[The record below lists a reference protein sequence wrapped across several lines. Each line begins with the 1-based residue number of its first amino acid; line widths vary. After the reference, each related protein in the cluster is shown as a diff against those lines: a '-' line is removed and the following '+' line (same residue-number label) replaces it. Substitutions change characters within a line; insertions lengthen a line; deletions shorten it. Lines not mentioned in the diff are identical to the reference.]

1 MTIINTGILLQTSM
15 ADEIPLIVVR
25 EGAVLRLSLNNTN
38 KKNALTSEMMG
49 ALTSIFEDAK
59 NYEDLR
65 VIVIRGNGST
75 FCSGADIN
83 TWNPEEL
90 QKLLSSITDCPI
102 PTIAHVHGVCLGGG
116 MGVASACDFV
126 IAEKGTMFGFPE
138 VKIGMI
144 PAVISPY
151 VSRKLSIGRM
161 RELFITGE
169 SFGIKQAYDFGFLY
183 SLEADVD
190 CLIHDIIKGAPLAQS
205 FVKKLLSEEIEIDYI
220 DERDS
225 QLAELINQIKEGSEA
240 QEGMSAFMQKRLP
253 SWSKE

>member
-1 MTIINTGILLQTSM
+1 MS
-15 ADEIPLIVVR
+15 DEVPLIVER
-25 EGAVLRLSLNNTN
+25 DGEALMLSLNNTQ

-49 ALTSIFEDAK
+49 ALSGILGDVK
-59 NYEDLR
+59 NYDGLR
-65 VIVIRGNGST
+65 VIVIKGNGSV

-90 QKLLSSITDCPI
+90 QELLFSLSDCPV
-102 PTIAHVHGVCLGGG
+102 PTIAHVHGVCFGGG
-116 MGVASACDFV
+116 MGLASACDFV
-126 IAEKGTMFGFPE
+126 IAEEGTKFGFPE

-151 VSRKLSIGRM
+151 VSRKMSISRM

-169 SFGIKQAYDFGFLY
+169 SFGISQAYDFGFLY
-183 SLEADVD
+183 TLDS
-190 CLIHDIIKGAPLAQS
+190 DIEKLMAKIRKGAPLAQS
-205 FVKKLLSEEIEIDYI
+205 FIKKLLSEEVDKDYI

-225 QLAELINQIKEGSEA
+225 HLAELITQIREGSEG
-240 QEGMSAFMQKRLP
+240 QEGMAAFLQKRSP

>member
-1 MTIINTGILLQTSM
+1 MS
-15 ADEIPLIVVR
+15 DEVPLIVER
-25 EGAVLRLSLNNTN
+25 DGEALMLSLNNTQ

-49 ALTSIFEDAK
+49 ALSGILGDVK
-59 NYEDLR
+59 NYDGLR
-65 VIVIRGNGST
+65 VIVIKGNGSV

-90 QKLLSSITDCPI
+90 QELLFSLSDCPV
-102 PTIAHVHGVCLGGG
+102 PTIAHVHGVCFGGG
-116 MGVASACDFV
+116 MGLASACDSV
-126 IAEKGTMFGFPE
+126 IAEEGTRFGFPE

-151 VSRKLSIGRM
+151 VSRKMSISRM

-169 SFGIKQAYDFGFLY
+169 SFGIRQAYDFGFLY
-183 SLEADVD
+183 TLDS
-190 CLIHDIIKGAPLAQS
+190 DIEKLMAKIRKGAPLAQS
-205 FVKKLLSEEIEIDYI
+205 FIKKLLSEEVDKDYI

-225 QLAELINQIKEGSEA
+225 HLAELITQIREGSEG
-240 QEGMSAFMQKRLP
+240 QEGMAAFLQKRPP

>member
-1 MTIINTGILLQTSM
+1 MLG
-15 ADEIPLIVVR
+15 EVPLIVER
-25 EGAVLRLSLNNTN
+25 DGEALMLSLNNIQ

-49 ALTSIFEDAK
+49 ALSGILGDVR
-59 NYEDLR
+59 NYDGLR
-65 VIVIRGNGST
+65 VIVIKGNGSV

-90 QKLLSSITDCPI
+90 QELLFSLSDCPV
-102 PTIAHVHGVCLGGG
+102 PTIAHVHGVCFGGG
-116 MGVASACDFV
+116 MGLASACDFV
-126 IAEKGTMFGFPE
+126 IAEEGTNFGFPE

-151 VSRKLSIGRM
+151 VSRKMSISRM

-169 SFGIKQAYDFGFLY
+169 SFGIRQAYDFGFLY
-183 SLEADVD
+183 TLDS
-190 CLIHDIIKGAPLAQS
+190 DIEKLMAKIRKGAPLAQS
-205 FVKKLLSEEIEIDYI
+205 FIKKLLSEEVDKDYI

-225 QLAELINQIKEGSEA
+225 HLAELITQIREGSEG
-240 QEGMSAFMQKRLP
+240 QEGMAAFLQKRPP

>member
-1 MTIINTGILLQTSM
+1 MS
-15 ADEIPLIVVR
+15 DEVPLIVER
-25 EGAVLRLSLNNTN
+25 DGEGLMLTLNNTQ

-49 ALTSIFEDAK
+49 ALSGILGDVK
-59 NYEDLR
+59 NYDGLR
-65 VIVIRGNGST
+65 VIVIKGNGSV

-90 QKLLSSITDCPI
+90 QELLFSLSDCPV
-102 PTIAHVHGVCLGGG
+102 PTIAHVHGVCFGGG
-116 MGVASACDFV
+116 MGLASACDFV
-126 IAEKGTMFGFPE
+126 IAEEGTKFGFPE

-151 VSRKLSIGRM
+151 VSRKMSISRM

-169 SFGIKQAYDFGFLY
+169 SFGIRQAYDFGFLY
-183 SLEADVD
+183 TLDS
-190 CLIHDIIKGAPLAQS
+190 DIEKLMAKIRKGAPLAQS
-205 FVKKLLSEEIEIDYI
+205 FIKKLLSEEVDKDYI

-225 QLAELINQIKEGSEA
+225 HLAELITQIREGSEG
-240 QEGMSAFMQKRLP
+240 QEGMAAFLQKRPP

>member
-1 MTIINTGILLQTSM
+1 MS
-15 ADEIPLIVVR
+15 DEVPLIVKR
-25 EGAVLRLSLNNTN
+25 DGEALMLSLNNSQ

-49 ALTSIFEDAK
+49 ALSGILEDVK
-59 NYEDLR
+59 NYDGLR
-65 VIVIRGNGST
+65 VIVIKGNGSV

-90 QKLLSSITDCPI
+90 QDLLFSLSDCPV
-102 PTIAHVHGVCLGGG
+102 PTIAHVHGVCFGGG
-116 MGVASACDFV
+116 MGLASACDFV
-126 IAEKGTMFGFPE
+126 IAEEGTKFGFPE

-151 VSRKLSIGRM
+151 VSRKMSISRM

-169 SFGIKQAYDFGFLY
+169 SFGIRQAYDFGFLY
-183 SLEADVD
+183 TLDS
-190 CLIHDIIKGAPLAQS
+190 DIEKLMAKIRKGAPLAQS
-205 FVKKLLSEEIEIDYI
+205 FIKKLLSEEVDKDYI

-225 QLAELINQIKEGSEA
+225 HLAELITQIREGSEG
-240 QEGMSAFMQKRLP
+240 QEGMAAFLQKRPP

>member
-1 MTIINTGILLQTSM
+1 MS
-15 ADEIPLIVVR
+15 DEVPLIVER
-25 EGAVLRLSLNNTN
+25 DGEALMLSLNNTQ

-49 ALTSIFEDAK
+49 ALSGILEDVK
-59 NYEDLR
+59 NYDGLR
-65 VIVIRGNGST
+65 VIVIKGNGSV

-90 QKLLSSITDCPI
+90 QELLFSLSDCPV
-102 PTIAHVHGVCLGGG
+102 PTIAHVHGVCFGGG
-116 MGVASACDFV
+116 MGLASACDFV
-126 IAEKGTMFGFPE
+126 IAEEGTKFGFPE

-151 VSRKLSIGRM
+151 VSRKMSISRM

-169 SFGIKQAYDFGFLY
+169 SFGIRQAYDFGFLY
-183 SLEADVD
+183 TLDS
-190 CLIHDIIKGAPLAQS
+190 DIEKLMAKIRKGAPLAQS
-205 FVKKLLSEEIEIDYI
+205 FIKKLLSEEVDKDYI

-225 QLAELINQIKEGSEA
+225 HLAELITQIREGSEG
-240 QEGMSAFMQKRLP
+240 QEGMAAFLQKRSP

>member
-1 MTIINTGILLQTSM
+1 MS
-15 ADEIPLIVVR
+15 DEVPLIVER
-25 EGAVLRLSLNNTN
+25 DGEALMLSLNNTQ

-49 ALTSIFEDAK
+49 ALSGVLEDVK
-59 NYEDLR
+59 NYDGLR
-65 VIVIRGNGST
+65 VIVIKGNGSV

-90 QKLLSSITDCPI
+90 QELLFSLSDCPV
-102 PTIAHVHGVCLGGG
+102 PTIAHVHGVCFGGG
-116 MGVASACDFV
+116 MGLASACDFV
-126 IAEKGTMFGFPE
+126 IAEEGTKFGFPE

-151 VSRKLSIGRM
+151 VSRKISISRM

-169 SFGIKQAYDFGFLY
+169 SFGIRQAYDFGFLY
-183 SLEADVD
+183 TLDSDIEK
-190 CLIHDIIKGAPLAQS
+190 LIDKIRKGAPLAQS
-205 FVKKLLSEEIEIDYI
+205 FIKKLLSEEVDKDYI

-225 QLAELINQIKEGSEA
+225 HLAELITQIREGSEG
-240 QEGMSAFMQKRLP
+240 QEGMAAFLQKRPP

>member
-1 MTIINTGILLQTSM
+1 MS
-15 ADEIPLIVVR
+15 DEVPLIVER
-25 EGAVLRLSLNNTN
+25 DGEALMLSLNNTQ

-49 ALTSIFEDAK
+49 ALSGILEDVK
-59 NYEDLR
+59 NYDGLR
-65 VIVIRGNGST
+65 VIVIKGNGSV

-90 QKLLSSITDCPI
+90 QELLFSLSDCPV
-102 PTIAHVHGVCLGGG
+102 PTIAHVHGVCFGGG
-116 MGVASACDFV
+116 MGLALACDFV
-126 IAEKGTMFGFPE
+126 IAEEGTKFGFPE

-151 VSRKLSIGRM
+151 VSRKMSISRM

-169 SFGIKQAYDFGFLY
+169 SFGISQAYDFGFLY
-183 SLEADVD
+183 TLDS
-190 CLIHDIIKGAPLAQS
+190 DIEKLMAKIRKGAPLAQS
-205 FVKKLLSEEIEIDYI
+205 FIKKLLSEEVDKDYI

-225 QLAELINQIKEGSEA
+225 HLAELITQIREGSEG
-240 QEGMSAFMQKRLP
+240 QEGMAAFLQKRPP

>member
-1 MTIINTGILLQTSM
+1 MS
-15 ADEIPLIVVR
+15 DEVPLIVER
-25 EGAVLRLSLNNTN
+25 DGEALMLSLNNTQ

-49 ALTSIFEDAK
+49 ALSGILEDVK
-59 NYEDLR
+59 NYDGLR
-65 VIVIRGNGST
+65 VIIIKGNGSV

-90 QKLLSSITDCPI
+90 QELLFSLSDCPV
-102 PTIAHVHGVCLGGG
+102 PTIAHVHGVCFGGG
-116 MGVASACDFV
+116 MGLASACDFV
-126 IAEKGTMFGFPE
+126 IAEEGTKFGFPE

-151 VSRKLSIGRM
+151 VSRKMSISRM

-169 SFGIKQAYDFGFLY
+169 SFGIRQAYDFGFLY
-183 SLEADVD
+183 TLDS
-190 CLIHDIIKGAPLAQS
+190 DIEKLMAKISKGAPLAQS
-205 FVKKLLSEEIEIDYI
+205 FIKKLLSEEVDKDYI

-225 QLAELINQIKEGSEA
+225 HLAELITQIREGSEG
-240 QEGMSAFMQKRLP
+240 QEGMAAFLQKRPP

>member
-1 MTIINTGILLQTSM
+1 MS
-15 ADEIPLIVVR
+15 DEVPLIVER
-25 EGAVLRLSLNNTN
+25 DGESLMLSLNNTQ

-49 ALTSIFEDAK
+49 ALSGILEDVK
-59 NYEDLR
+59 NYDGLR
-65 VIVIRGNGST
+65 VIVIKGNGSV

-90 QKLLSSITDCPI
+90 QELLFSLSDCPV
-102 PTIAHVHGVCLGGG
+102 PTIAHVHGVCFGGG
-116 MGVASACDFV
+116 MGLASACDFV
-126 IAEKGTMFGFPE
+126 IAEEGTKFGFPE

-151 VSRKLSIGRM
+151 VSRKMSISRM

-169 SFGIKQAYDFGFLY
+169 SFGIRQAYDFGFLY
-183 SLEADVD
+183 TLDS
-190 CLIHDIIKGAPLAQS
+190 DIEKLMAEIRKGAPLAQS
-205 FVKKLLSEEIEIDYI
+205 FIKKLLSEEVDKDYI

-225 QLAELINQIKEGSEA
+225 HLAELITQIREGSEG
-240 QEGMSAFMQKRLP
+240 QEGMAAFLQKRPP

>member
-1 MTIINTGILLQTSM
+1 MS
-15 ADEIPLIVVR
+15 DEVPLIVER
-25 EGAVLRLSLNNTN
+25 DGEALMLSLNNTQ

-49 ALTSIFEDAK
+49 ALSGILEDVK
-59 NYEDLR
+59 NYDGLR
-65 VIVIRGNGST
+65 VIVIKGNGSV

-90 QKLLSSITDCPI
+90 QELLFSLSDCPV
-102 PTIAHVHGVCLGGG
+102 PTIAHVHGVCFGGG
-116 MGVASACDFV
+116 MGLASACDFV
-126 IAEKGTMFGFPE
+126 IAEEGTKFGFPE

-151 VSRKLSIGRM
+151 VSRKISISRM

-169 SFGIKQAYDFGFLY
+169 SFGIRQAYDFGFLY
-183 SLEADVD
+183 TLDSDIEK
-190 CLIHDIIKGAPLAQS
+190 LIDKIRKGAPLAQS
-205 FVKKLLSEEIEIDYI
+205 FIKKLLSEEVDKDYI

-225 QLAELINQIKEGSEA
+225 HLAELITQIREGSEG
-240 QEGMSAFMQKRLP
+240 QEGMAAFLQKRPP

>member
-1 MTIINTGILLQTSM
+1 MLG
-15 ADEIPLIVVR
+15 EVPLIVER
-25 EGAVLRLSLNNTN
+25 DGEALMLSLNNTQ

-49 ALTSIFEDAK
+49 ALSGILGDVR
-59 NYEDLR
+59 NYDGLR
-65 VIVIRGNGST
+65 VIVIKGNGSV

-90 QKLLSSITDCPI
+90 QELLFSLSDCPV
-102 PTIAHVHGVCLGGG
+102 PTIAHVHGVCFGGG
-116 MGVASACDFV
+116 MGLASACDFV
-126 IAEKGTMFGFPE
+126 LAEEGTKFGFPE

-151 VSRKLSIGRM
+151 VSRKMSISRM

-169 SFGIKQAYDFGFLY
+169 SFGIRQAYDFGFLY
-183 SLEADVD
+183 TLDS
-190 CLIHDIIKGAPLAQS
+190 DIEKLMAKIRNGAPLAQS
-205 FVKKLLSEEIEIDYI
+205 FIKKLLSEEVDKDYI

-225 QLAELINQIKEGSEA
+225 HLAELITQIREGSEG
-240 QEGMSAFMQKRLP
+240 QEGMAAFLQKRPP

>member
-1 MTIINTGILLQTSM
+1 MT
-15 ADEIPLIVVR
+15 DEVPFIVER
-25 EGAVLRLSLNNTN
+25 DGESLMLSLNNTQ

-49 ALTSIFEDAK
+49 ALSGILEDVK
-59 NYEDLR
+59 NYDGLR
-65 VIVIRGNGST
+65 VIVIKGNGSV

-90 QKLLSSITDCPI
+90 QELLFSLSDCPI
-102 PTIAHVHGVCLGGG
+102 PTIAHVHGVCFGGG
-116 MGVASACDFV
+116 MGLASACDFV
-126 IAEKGTMFGFPE
+126 IAEEGTKFGFPE

-151 VSRKLSIGRM
+151 VSRKMSISRM

-169 SFGIKQAYDFGFLY
+169 SFGIRQAYDFGFLY
-183 SLEADVD
+183 TLDS
-190 CLIHDIIKGAPLAQS
+190 DIEKLMAKIRKGAPLAQS
-205 FVKKLLSEEIEIDYI
+205 FIKKLLSEEVDKDYI

-225 QLAELINQIKEGSEA
+225 HLAELITQIREGSEG
-240 QEGMSAFMQKRLP
+240 QEGMTAFLQKRPP

>member
-1 MTIINTGILLQTSM
+1 MS
-15 ADEIPLIVVR
+15 DEVPLIVER
-25 EGAVLRLSLNNTN
+25 DGESLMLSLNNTQ

-49 ALTSIFEDAK
+49 ALSGILEDVK
-59 NYEDLR
+59 NYDGLR
-65 VIVIRGNGST
+65 VIVIKGNGSV

-90 QKLLSSITDCPI
+90 QELLFSLSDCPV
-102 PTIAHVHGVCLGGG
+102 PTIAHVHGVCFGGG
-116 MGVASACDFV
+116 MGLASACDFV
-126 IAEKGTMFGFPE
+126 IAEEGTKFGFPE

-151 VSRKLSIGRM
+151 VTRKMSINRM

-169 SFGIKQAYDFGFLY
+169 SFGIRQAYDFGFLY
-183 SLEADVD
+183 TLDS
-190 CLIHDIIKGAPLAQS
+190 DIEKLMAKIRKGAPFAQS
-205 FVKKLLSEEIEIDYI
+205 FIKKLLSEEVDKDYI

-225 QLAELINQIKEGSEA
+225 HLAELITQIREGSEC
-240 QEGMSAFMQKRLP
+240 QEGMTAFLQKRTP

>member
-1 MTIINTGILLQTSM
+1 MS
-15 ADEIPLIVVR
+15 DEVPLIVER
-25 EGAVLRLSLNNTN
+25 DGEALMLSLNNTQ

-49 ALTSIFEDAK
+49 ALSGILEDVK
-59 NYEDLR
+59 NYDGLR
-65 VIVIRGNGST
+65 VIVIKGNGSV

-90 QKLLSSITDCPI
+90 QELLFSLSDCPV
-102 PTIAHVHGVCLGGG
+102 PTIAHVHGVCFGGG
-116 MGVASACDFV
+116 MGLASACDFV
-126 IAEKGTMFGFPE
+126 IAEEGTKFGFPE

-151 VSRKLSIGRM
+151 VSRKMSISRM

-169 SFGIKQAYDFGFLY
+169 SFGISQAYDFGFLY
-183 SLEADVD
+183 TLDS
-190 CLIHDIIKGAPLAQS
+190 DIEKLMAKIRKGAPLAQS
-205 FVKKLLSEEIEIDYI
+205 FIKKLLSEEVDKDYI

-225 QLAELINQIKEGSEA
+225 HLAELITQIREGSEG
-240 QEGMSAFMQKRLP
+240 QEGMAAFLQKRSP

>member
-1 MTIINTGILLQTSM
+1 MS
-15 ADEIPLIVVR
+15 DEVPLIVER
-25 EGAVLRLSLNNTN
+25 HGEVLMLSLNNTQ

-49 ALTSIFEDAK
+49 ALSGILEDVK
-59 NYEDLR
+59 NYDDLR
-65 VIVIRGNGST
+65 LIVIKGNGSV

-90 QKLLSSITDCPI
+90 QDLLFSLSDCPV
-102 PTIAHVHGVCLGGG
+102 PTIAHVHGVCFGGG
-116 MGVASACDFV
+116 MGLASACDFV
-126 IAEKGTMFGFPE
+126 IAEAGTKFGFPE

-151 VSRKLSIGRM
+151 VSRKMSISRM

-169 SFGIKQAYDFGFLY
+169 SFGIRQAYDFGFLY
-183 SLEADVD
+183 TLDS
-190 CLIHDIIKGAPLAQS
+190 DIEKLMAKIRKGAPLAQS
-205 FVKKLLSEEIEIDYI
+205 FIKKLLSEEVDKDYI

-225 QLAELINQIKEGSEA
+225 HLAELITQIREGSEG
-240 QEGMSAFMQKRLP
+240 QEGMAAFLQKRSP

>member
-1 MTIINTGILLQTSM
+1 MS
-15 ADEIPLIVVR
+15 DEVPLIVER
-25 EGAVLRLSLNNTN
+25 DGEALMLSLNNTQ

-49 ALTSIFEDAK
+49 ALSGILGDVK
-59 NYEDLR
+59 NYDGLR
-65 VIVIRGNGST
+65 VIVIKGNGSV

-90 QKLLSSITDCPI
+90 QELLFSLSDCPV
-102 PTIAHVHGVCLGGG
+102 PTIAHVHGVCFGGG
-116 MGVASACDFV
+116 MGLASACDFV
-126 IAEKGTMFGFPE
+126 IAEEGTKFGFPE

-151 VSRKLSIGRM
+151 VSRKMSISRM

-169 SFGIKQAYDFGFLY
+169 SFGIRQAYDFGFLY
-183 SLEADVD
+183 TLDS
-190 CLIHDIIKGAPLAQS
+190 DIEKLMVKIRKGAPLAQS
-205 FVKKLLSEEIEIDYI
+205 FIKKLLSEEVDKDYI

-225 QLAELINQIKEGSEA
+225 HLAELITQIREGSEG
-240 QEGMSAFMQKRLP
+240 QEGMAAFLQKRPP